1 METRTCALLALLLF
15 AAELT
20 WCLLDRPDPVNQA
33 LARSYC
39 SVHTRH

>member
-1 METRTCALLALLLF
+1 MEIRTCAVLAFLLF
-15 AAELT
+15 AAEIG

-39 SVHTRH
+39 SAKVHP